1 MDFEKTERK
10 WQEICEKENIFKSKD
25 FDKKE
30 KFMGLVE
37 FPYPSGAGLHIGHMK
52 AYSSLEVICR
62 MKRLQGYN
70 VMFPIGWDAFGLP
83 TENFAIK
90 HNIAPRIATDNN
102 IKNMKAQLKRAGF
115 SFDWDREIDTT
126 SEDYYKWTQWIF
138 CQLYKK
144 GLAYKSKALVN
155 YCPTCD
161 VILSNEESQGGVCD
175 RCNSQVVQKDK
186 EVWFL
191 KIREYAE
198 RLLNG
203 LDKVDFPQRV
213 KEEQRHWIGKSVG
226 AEVDFKV
233 VSGGEQ
239 DTLTVYTTRCDTLFG
254 ATFMVV
260 APEHPIVEKYAKNIK
275 NIDEVRAY
283 QEKAKQKSEFD
294 RVQVNK
300 DKTGVKLDGI
310 TAINPITNT
319 QIPIFIADY
328 VMMGYGTGAIM
339 AVPAHDTRDFDFAKK
354 FNLPIIAVIE
364 GGNIEK
370 EAFTDILTGKMI
382 NSGFLNGLSVEQAKK
397 KMIEYLEEN
406 KIGHAKV
413 NYQMKDWAFNRQRY
427 WGEPFPIVYCDKCGT
442 VLVPEEELP
451 VKLPKVKEFKPSK
464 NGESPLA
471 QVEEWVNCTCPKC
484 GGKARRETDTMPQWA
499 GSSWYYLRYMD
510 PKNTKCFADKENLK
524 YWGPVDWYN
533 GGMEHV
539 TRHLIYSR
547 FWNMFLF
554 DIGVVPFEEPY
565 MKRSTQ
571 GLVLGEDGN
580 KMSKSL
586 GNVVDPN
593 ELMNVYGADVVRL
606 YILFMAEYES
616 AAPWSSANINGCKR
630 FLDRV
635 ERMTDFVDDFDG
647 VHTEHISALNTI
659 ISKVTEDIKTL
670 KFNTAV
676 SALMT
681 FVNTIYQDKYI
692 SKVEFKEFLTLLY
705 PFAPHFSEEM
715 NERLGFST
723 YICKSNWPEVRED
736 NSVKTI
742 NMPVQING
750 KMRDTIAVRED
761 VTEKE
766 ALEIINQ
773 NERLK
778 GYIEGGIKK
787 VIFIP
792 KKIINIIV

>member
-10 WQEICEKENIFKSKD
+10 WQEIWEKEGVFKSKD
-25 FDKKE
+25 FDKKQ
-30 KFMGLVE
+30 KFMGLIE
-37 FPYPSGAGLHIGHMK
+37 FPYPSGAGLHIGHIK
-52 AYSSLEVICR
+52 AYSSLEVVCR

-90 HNIAPRIATDNN
+90 NNIAPRIATDNN

-126 SEDYYKWTQWIF
+126 SEEYYKWTQWIF
-138 CQLYKK
+138 SQLYKK
-144 GLAYKSKALVN
+144 GMAYKSKALVN

-191 KIREYAE
+191 KIRDYAE

-233 VSGGEQ
+233 VSGSEE
-239 DTLTVYTTRCDTLFG
+239 DKLTVYTTRCDTLFG

-260 APEHPIVEKYAKNIK
+260 APEHPIIEKYAKNIK
-275 NIDEVRAY
+275 NIDEVKAY
-283 QEKAKQKSEFD
+283 QLKAKQKSEFD

-300 DKTGVKLDGI
+300 DKTGVKIDGI

-364 GGNIEK
+364 GGDITK
-370 EAFTDILTGKMI
+370 EAFTDIVTGKMI
-382 NSGFLNGLSVEQAKK
+382 NSGFLNGLTVEKAKE
-397 KMIEYLEEN
+397 KMIAYLEEN

-427 WGEPFPIVYCDKCGT
+427 WGEPFPIIYCDKCGT
-442 VLVPEEELP
+442 VLVPEEDLP

-510 PKNTKCFADKENLK
+510 PKNDKCFANKENLE
-524 YWGPVDWYN
+524 YWGPIDWYN

-547 FWNMFLF
+547 FWNMFLY
-554 DIGVVPFEEPY
+554 DLGVVPFEEPY

-593 ELMNVYGADVVRL
+593 EFIKNYGADVLRL
-606 YILFMAEYES
+606 YILFMAEYEC

-630 FLDRV
+630 FLERV
-635 ERMTDFVDDFDG
+635 ERMAEFVDDYDG
-647 VHTEHISALNTI
+647 VHPEHISMLNAIT
-659 ISKVTEDIKTL
+659 SKVTEDISTL
-670 KFNTAV
+670 KFNTAI

-681 FVNTIYQDKYI
+681 FVNNIYQDKFI
-692 SKVEFKEFLTLLY
+692 SKVEYKEFLTLLY
-705 PFAPHFSEEM
+705 PFAPHLCEEM
-715 NERLGFST
+715 NEVVGFKD
-723 YICKSNWPEVRED
+723 YICKSVWPTIRED
-736 NSVKTI
+736 NTIKTI

-750 KMRDTIAVRED
+750 KMRDTISVKED
-761 VTEKE
+761 VTQDE

-773 NERLK
+773 NEKLK

-787 VIFIP
+787 VIFVP